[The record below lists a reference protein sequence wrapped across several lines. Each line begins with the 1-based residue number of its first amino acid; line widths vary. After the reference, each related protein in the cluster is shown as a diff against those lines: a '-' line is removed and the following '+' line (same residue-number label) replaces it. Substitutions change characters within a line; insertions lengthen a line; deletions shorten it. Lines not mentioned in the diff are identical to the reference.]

1 MYMGTD
7 IVYKN
12 ENGVAVTTSYLVAE
26 IFGKNH
32 AHVLRDIDNLGCS
45 ERFHKSNFGF
55 MFIIRE
61 LPNGGSRNERY
72 CTMTK
77 DGFTILAMGYTG
89 KKAMEFKEKYIEAF
103 NAMEHQLQQGITRS
117 LESLTRKQILQ
128 MALEAEEEK
137 ERIAARL
144 ALSEQKNLEL
154 QASVGSILPRLEA
167 LEQQMKTSHALQTE
181 QSQVRI
187 PKTTGRK
194 KIALDPLEIRKRYPQ
209 YKSSRDTLKW
219 LKEKGIRI
227 KNFDF
232 YALMRQNGLISSDD
246 ATYNMPTDES
256 VEKGWMIP
264 GLSGTHQLIDGRHYY
279 TPYFS
284 PEGLEYILGWL
295 KKIKTTNETPLFA
308 QL

>member
-1 MYMGTD
+1 METE

-12 ENGVAVTTSYLVAE
+12 ENRVAVTTSYLVAE
-26 IFGKNH
+26 TFGKPH
-32 AHVLRDIDNLGCS
+32 ANVLRDIDGLHCS
-45 ERFHKSNFGF
+45 DGFHKLNFEF
-55 MFIIRE
+55 MFSIRE

-72 CTMTK
+72 CVMTK
-77 DGFTILAMGYTG
+77 DGFTFLAMGYTG
-89 KKAMEFKEKYIEAF
+89 KKAGEFKERYINAF
-103 NAMEHQLQQGITRS
+103 NAMEKQLQQGITHS

-137 ERIAARL
+137 ERMASRL

-167 LEQQMKTSHALQTE
+167 LEQQMKTSPALQAE
-181 QSQVRI
+181 QPKVRI

-194 KIALDPLEIRKRYPQ
+194 KVAIDPREIRKKYPQ

-295 KKIKTTNETPLFA
+295 KEIKTINETPLFA

>member
-1 MYMGTD
+1 METE

-26 IFGKNH
+26 TFGKPH
-32 AHVLRDIDNLGCS
+32 ANVLRDIDGLHCS
-45 ERFHKSNFGF
+45 DGFHKLNFEF
-55 MFIIRE
+55 MFSIRE

-72 CTMTK
+72 CVMTK
-77 DGFTILAMGYTG
+77 DGFTFLAMGYTG
-89 KKAMEFKEKYIEAF
+89 KKAGEFKERYINAF
-103 NAMEHQLQQGITRS
+103 NAMEKQLQQGITHS

-137 ERIAARL
+137 ERMASRL

-167 LEQQMKTSHALQTE
+167 LEQQMKTSPALQAE
-181 QSQVRI
+181 QPKVRI

-194 KIALDPLEIRKRYPQ
+194 KVAIDPREIRKKYPQ

-295 KKIKTTNETPLFA
+295 KEIKTMNETPLFA

>member
-1 MYMGTD
+1 METD

-26 IFGKNH
+26 TFGKPH
-32 AHVLRDIDNLGCS
+32 ANVLRDIDGLHCS
-45 ERFHKSNFGF
+45 EGFHKLNFEF
-55 MFIIRE
+55 MFSIRE

-72 CTMTK
+72 CIMTK
-77 DGFTILAMGYTG
+77 DGFTFLAMGYTG
-89 KKAMEFKEKYIEAF
+89 KKAGEFKERYINAF
-103 NAMEHQLQQGITRS
+103 NAMEQQLKQGITHS
-117 LESLTRKQILQ
+117 LESLSRKQILQ

-137 ERIAARL
+137 ERMAARL
-144 ALSEQKNLEL
+144 ALSEQKNLDL

-167 LEQQMKTSHALQTE
+167 LEQQMKTSSTLQTE
-181 QSQVRI
+181 QPQVRI

-194 KIALDPLEIRKRYPQ
+194 KVALDPREIRKKYPQ

-295 KKIKTTNETPLFA
+295 KEIKTINETPLFA
-308 QL
+308 QS

>member
-1 MYMGTD
+1 METE

-12 ENGVAVTTSYLVAE
+12 ENRVAVTTSYLVAE
-26 IFGKNH
+26 TFGKPH
-32 AHVLRDIDNLGCS
+32 ANVLRDIDGLHCS
-45 ERFHKSNFGF
+45 DGFHKLNFEF
-55 MFIIRE
+55 MFSIRE

-72 CTMTK
+72 CVMTK
-77 DGFTILAMGYTG
+77 DGFTFLAMGYTG
-89 KKAMEFKEKYIEAF
+89 KKAGEFKERYINAF
-103 NAMEHQLQQGITRS
+103 NAMEKQLQQGITHS

-137 ERIAARL
+137 ERMASRL

-167 LEQQMKTSHALQTE
+167 LEQQMKTSPALQTE
-181 QSQVRI
+181 QPKVRI

-194 KIALDPLEIRKRYPQ
+194 NVAIDPREIRKKYPQ

-256 VEKGWMIP
+256 VEKGWMIT

-295 KKIKTTNETPLFA
+295 KEIKTINETPLFA

>member
-1 MYMGTD
+1 METE

-26 IFGKNH
+26 TFGKNH
-32 AHVLRDIDNLGCS
+32 AHVLRDIDGLCCS
-45 ERFHKSNFGF
+45 ESFHKSNFGF
-55 MFIIRE
+55 MFSIRE
-61 LPNGGSRNERY
+61 LPNGGRRDERY
-72 CTMTK
+72 CVMTK
-77 DGFTILAMGYTG
+77 DGFTFLAMGYTG
-89 KKAMEFKEKYIEAF
+89 KKAGEFKERYINAF
-103 NAMEHQLQQGITRS
+103 NAMEKQLQQGITHS

-137 ERIAARL
+137 ERMTARL

-167 LEQQMKTSHALQTE
+167 LEQQMKTSPALQTE
-181 QSQVRI
+181 QPKVRI

-194 KIALDPLEIRKRYPQ
+194 KVAIDPREIRKKYPQ
-209 YKSSRDTLKW
+209 YKSCRDTLKW

-295 KKIKTTNETPLFA
+295 KEIKTMNETPLFA